1 MYLRRTHA
9 WPGKWL
15 LRHDF
20 SDLSHLFYYK
30 WHNIDIGVDFTIFE
44 AEELEN
50 DKIIYV

>member
-15 LRHDF
+15 WRHDF
-20 SDLSHLFYYK
+20 RDLSYLFYYK